1 MGPRDNTGTHE
12 SQGVPKPPHL
22 LLVRSIVLQS
32 FYLQELLGHPDAGQL
47 GKDAKV
53 AGYPKA
59 CEGAKGESW
68 VVGMGQGTNHNLSST
83 DTDSWAKLTGA
94 LCPDSTSV
102 KEGVGSLPPPTAWVN

>member
-1 MGPRDNTGTHE
+1 MGPRDNTGTHWLSHRE
-12 SQGVPKPPHL
+12 FQSPPHL
-22 LLVRSIVLQS
+22 LLVQSIVLQS

-68 VVGMGQGTNHNLSST
+68 VVGMG
-83 DTDSWAKLTGA
+83 
-94 LCPDSTSV
+94 
-102 KEGVGSLPPPTAWVN
+102 